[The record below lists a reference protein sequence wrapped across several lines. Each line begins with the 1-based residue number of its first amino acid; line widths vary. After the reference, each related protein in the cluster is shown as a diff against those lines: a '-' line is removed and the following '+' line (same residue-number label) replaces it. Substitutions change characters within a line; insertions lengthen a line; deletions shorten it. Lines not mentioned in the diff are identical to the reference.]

1 MEKGADGL
9 AVGAPGIPE
18 RMSEM
23 DYVLYY
29 FFQIIELIIH
39 TGSFIWFLYSMP
51 RETESKPWVRY
62 CAWGIFM
69 VLTFLLPALWWN
81 DIITMSVLTVYY
93 IAVCWLFYH
102 RSRTWILYSLIY
114 GMANY
119 GAQVI
124 GIYFTVYIS
133 KKFGFYQEMLSY
145 YTLVLAKT
153 ICLFSVTYLM
163 RRIVRKRM
171 VKDQTELHIRGMI
184 LVPLFS
190 MILVYLYCVSGES
203 FFLEHGFWGVILCMI
218 LLMVINI
225 YCLYVWYDLAEN
237 RELKHKVELMKQQN
251 ELTHQYYADMENNY
265 NRSRRIIHDIRNHL
279 NMLEQSVKTNNTDYF
294 EDVHGMLNSLGL
306 KFYSDNRMLNM
317 ILNDKLKK
325 LEPGQAECNMGGVSL
340 DFLTDM
346 DVTTIFA
353 NLLDNAIEAGENKK
367 NFWIKIRGEQIQ
379 DFTIVRIWNPSSEMY
394 APGHSGKQGHEGI
407 GLENV
412 RHTVEKY
419 HGALNIETK
428 DGIFSVT
435 AVFPGE

>member
-1 MEKGADGL
+1 ME
-9 AVGAPGIPE
+9 
-18 RMSEM
+18 MN
-23 DYVLYY
+23 YVLYC
-29 FFQIIELIIH
+29 FFQIIELVIH

-51 RETESKPWVRY
+51 REVESKPWVRY
-62 CAWGIFM
+62 CVWGIFV
-69 VLTFLLPALWWN
+69 VLTFLIPTLWWN

-93 IAVCWLFYH
+93 IAVCWFLYH

-133 KKFGFYQEMLSY
+133 KKFGFYQDILSY
-145 YTLVLAKT
+145 YTLVLAKM
-153 ICLFSVTYLM
+153 ICMFSVTYLM
-163 RRIVRKRM
+163 RRIVRKRL
-171 VKDQTELHIRGMI
+171 VKEQRELHIRGMV

-190 MILVYLYCVSGES
+190 MVLIYLYCISGES

-218 LLMVINI
+218 LLLVINI

-237 RELKHKVELMKQQN
+237 RELKQKVELMKQQN
-251 ELTHQYYADMENNY
+251 ELTHQYYEDMENNY

-279 NMLEQSVKTNNTDYF
+279 NMLE
-294 EDVHGMLNSLGL
+294 
-306 KFYSDNRMLNM
+306 
-317 ILNDKLKK
+317 
-325 LEPGQAECNMGGVSL
+325 PGQAECNMGGISL
-340 DFLTDM
+340 DFLADM

-379 DFTIVRIWNPSSEMY
+379 DFTVVKIWNPYSEVY
-394 APGHSGKQGHEGI
+394 APGRSGKQGHEGI

>member
-1 MEKGADGL
+1 
-9 AVGAPGIPE
+9 
-18 RMSEM
+18 
-23 DYVLYY
+23 
-29 FFQIIELIIH
+29 
-39 TGSFIWFLYSMP
+39 
-51 RETESKPWVRY
+51 
-62 CAWGIFM
+62 
-69 VLTFLLPALWWN
+69 
-81 DIITMSVLTVYY
+81 
-93 IAVCWLFYH
+93 
-102 RSRTWILYSLIY
+102 
-114 GMANY
+114 
-119 GAQVI
+119 
-124 GIYFTVYIS
+124 
-133 KKFGFYQEMLSY
+133 
-145 YTLVLAKT
+145 
-153 ICLFSVTYLM
+153 
-163 RRIVRKRM
+163 
-171 VKDQTELHIRGMI
+171 
-184 LVPLFS
+184 
-190 MILVYLYCVSGES
+190 
-203 FFLEHGFWGVILCMI
+203 MI
-218 LLMVINI
+218 LLLVINI

-251 ELTHQYYADMENNY
+251 ELTHQYYEDMENNY

-279 NMLEQSVKTNNTDYF
+279 NMLEQSAKTDAAGYF

-325 LEPGQAECNMGGVSL
+325 LEPGQAECNMGGISL
-340 DFLTDM
+340 DFLADM

-379 DFTIVRIWNPSSEMY
+379 DYTVVKIWNPSSEVY
-394 APGHSGKQGHEGI
+394 APGRSGKQGHEGI

>member
-1 MEKGADGL
+1 METGADSLAVG
-9 AVGAPGIPE
+9 AVGAPG

-23 DYVLYY
+23 DYVLYC
-29 FFQIIELIIH
+29 FFQIVELLIH

-51 RETESKPWVRY
+51 REEESKPWVRY
-62 CAWGIFM
+62 CVWGIFM
-69 VLTFLLPALWWN
+69 ILTFLLPALWWN
-81 DIITMSVLTVYY
+81 DIITMSVLTAYY

-145 YTLVLAKT
+145 YTLVLAKM

-203 FFLEHGFWGVILCMI
+203 FFLEHGFWGVILCM
-218 LLMVINI
+218 LLLLAINI

-251 ELTHQYYADMENNY
+251 
-265 NRSRRIIHDIRNHL
+265 
-279 NMLEQSVKTNNTDYF
+279 
-294 EDVHGMLNSLGL
+294 
-306 KFYSDNRMLNM
+306 
-317 ILNDKLKK
+317 
-325 LEPGQAECNMGGVSL
+325 
-340 DFLTDM
+340 
-346 DVTTIFA
+346 
-353 NLLDNAIEAGENKK
+353 
-367 NFWIKIRGEQIQ
+367 
-379 DFTIVRIWNPSSEMY
+379 
-394 APGHSGKQGHEGI
+394 
-407 GLENV
+407 
-412 RHTVEKY
+412 
-419 HGALNIETK
+419 
-428 DGIFSVT
+428 
-435 AVFPGE
+435 

>member
-1 MEKGADGL
+1 METGADGL

-18 RMSEM
+18 RMSE
-23 DYVLYY
+23 
-29 FFQIIELIIH
+29 
-39 TGSFIWFLYSMP
+39 
-51 RETESKPWVRY
+51 
-62 CAWGIFM
+62 
-69 VLTFLLPALWWN
+69 
-81 DIITMSVLTVYY
+81 
-93 IAVCWLFYH
+93 
-102 RSRTWILYSLIY
+102 
-114 GMANY
+114 
-119 GAQVI
+119 
-124 GIYFTVYIS
+124 
-133 KKFGFYQEMLSY
+133 
-145 YTLVLAKT
+145 
-153 ICLFSVTYLM
+153 
-163 RRIVRKRM
+163 
-171 VKDQTELHIRGMI
+171 
-184 LVPLFS
+184 
-190 MILVYLYCVSGES
+190 
-203 FFLEHGFWGVILCMI
+203 
-218 LLMVINI
+218 
-225 YCLYVWYDLAEN
+225 
-237 RELKHKVELMKQQN
+237 
-251 ELTHQYYADMENNY
+251 
-265 NRSRRIIHDIRNHL
+265 RIIHDIRNHL
-279 NMLEQSVKTNNTDYF
+279 NMLEQSVKTDNTDYF